1 MQEQPP
7 TPKKQRAQQQ
17 QQNQLINPS
26 STNARHASKPNWQEV
41 QQQLTEEGWQIAT
54 PCHPTPKPDPCKPYA
69 HPHKPC
75 NCKDAPCNCHDKKHE
90 HAGGGVWFASWGL
103 LGLASLLFLLSLL
116 NSFFRPVISITV
128 PPTQVTTRDIHH
140 EYKEVTPIPP
150 APSPVPESR
159 LW

>member
-7 TPKKQRAQQQ
+7 AQKKQRVQQQ
-17 QQNQLINPS
+17 PQVINPLANN
-26 STNARHASKPNWQEV
+26 TRHASKANWQEV
-41 QQQLTEEGWQIAT
+41 QQQLTKEGWQVAT
-54 PCHPTPKPDPCKPYA
+54 PCHPAPKPDPCKPCA
-69 HPHKPC
+69 HPPKPH
-75 NCKDAPCNCHDKKHE
+75 NCDEPCKCHDKKHE
-90 HAGGGVWFASWGL
+90 HAGGGFWFASWGL